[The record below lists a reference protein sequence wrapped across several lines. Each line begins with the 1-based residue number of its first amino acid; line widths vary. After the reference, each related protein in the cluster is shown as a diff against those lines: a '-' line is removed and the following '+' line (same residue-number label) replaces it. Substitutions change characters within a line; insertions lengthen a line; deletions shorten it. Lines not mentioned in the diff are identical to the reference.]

1 MRRRPAASVGALRRP
16 AAAGAAEPPRVRRR
30 PAGAEAEAAEE
41 GEQPPVAGE
50 EEILQQYQRGEQV
63 VAFKVKP
70 GGFSKGDWVVSSA
83 ATYFHQGISLAAKV
97 GREEIDGG
105 ERELLC
111 ELTGT
116 KSEELLK
123 YATSQRPCQIRLHLC
138 RPECTKLR
146 EGPDLVHIHSLKKV
160 RSEDPK
166 TWETNLMEVH
176 ETDNLRREEAE
187 WRRRQEEKKEAR
199 QEKSSSSSRAK
210 KKKKKKQKKKKKTEK
225 EKGEDQETPEVR
237 MTERKGAAKKPL
249 ASLYK
254 GTGLDPDLKAR
265 RRLFRKVRKALK
277 KSADT
282 SSSASS
288 SSSSSSQDLGTEGEA
303 LLQDRSKVH
312 RISVLAPGLLAA
324 QTVSNMKP
332 YLSQLSGTGW
342 ETNEALLPPLLS
354 LYNRM
359 YLNPKLSG
367 GISREAATLAW
378 IGDLLLQGRVS
389 ESMDC
394 LVQRLK
400 SIELTAGGTAWTT
413 SQKLELVPPPEAMIG
428 TRQELQI
435 ARREAKLDSEAK
447 GTFVSA
453 DKGKGKSKDR
463 GGKGKEKGK
472 GKAKEGEGKK
482 SS

>member
-176 ETDNLRREEAE
+176 ETDNLRERRSRMEKTARGEERGKTREERIVIE
-187 WRRRQEEKKEAR
+187 SEEEKRKRSKRKRRRPKR
-199 QEKSSSSSRAK
+199 
-210 KKKKKKQKKKKKTEK
+210 
-225 EKGEDQETPEVR
+225 
-237 MTERKGAAKKPL
+237 RKGRIK
-249 ASLYK
+249 
-254 GTGLDPDLKAR
+254 
-265 RRLFRKVRKALK
+265 RLPR
-277 KSADT
+277 
-282 SSSASS
+282 
-288 SSSSSSQDLGTEGEA
+288 
-303 LLQDRSKVH
+303 
-312 RISVLAPGLLAA
+312 
-324 QTVSNMKP
+324 
-332 YLSQLSGTGW
+332 
-342 ETNEALLPPLLS
+342 
-354 LYNRM
+354 
-359 YLNPKLSG
+359 
-367 GISREAATLAW
+367 
-378 IGDLLLQGRVS
+378 
-389 ESMDC
+389 
-394 LVQRLK
+394 
-400 SIELTAGGTAWTT
+400 
-413 SQKLELVPPPEAMIG
+413 
-428 TRQELQI
+428 
-435 ARREAKLDSEAK
+435 
-447 GTFVSA
+447 
-453 DKGKGKSKDR
+453 
-463 GGKGKEKGK
+463 
-472 GKAKEGEGKK
+472 
-482 SS
+482 